1 MPRDCPH
8 CSSHPYDQFGIYVN
22 PNDYAW
28 ELVEG
33 GGGQLLDPVDGPTGL
48 TSVWTFGATP
58 NQPNAAGSF
67 GTTIAGSGNAQH
79 LTVMLDTATGRS
91 ADEVLASWGTIAN
104 VKVTPFVGGVA
115 RPALTLAWTPSPID
129 PAGTSLAV
137 DVNGADIGL
146 ATQSFGASSRATQ
159 DEAIWGAGAVLP
171 GRDAAGVAYTSYRLT
186 FDYDL
191 RSHDTRGAMQQQSAP
206 IGAQVS
212 MQWAMLVGL
221 AAILIRRR
229 AF

>member
-1 MPRDCPH
+1 MPRDCGICPTN
-8 CSSHPYDQFGIYVN
+8 PYDQFGIYVN

-28 ELVEG
+28 ELVDG

-48 TSVWTFGATP
+48 TSVWTFGGTP
-58 NQPNAAGSF
+58 SQPNAVGSH
-67 GTTIAGSGNAQH
+67 GTTIAGTGSAQY

-91 ADEVLASWGTIAN
+91 DDEAFASWGTIAN
-104 VKVTPFVGGVA
+104 VKVTPFIGSSA
-115 RPALTLAWTPSPID
+115 QPTLTLAWTRSPID
-129 PAGTSLAV
+129 PAGTSVSV
-137 DVNGADIGL
+137 DAQGADIGL
-146 ATQSFGASSRATQ
+146 ATQSFGASPRATQ
-159 DEAIWGAGAVLP
+159 DEGIWGAGAVLP

-191 RSHDTRGAMQQQSAP
+191 HSHDTRGTMQQQSA
-206 IGAQVS
+206 IGAPAS
-212 MQWAMLVGL
+212 MGWAALVM